1 MDNLEK
7 VTLRNNGTQQRVRF
21 DTETGEHAL
30 KERIQAENALTSHK
44 VQEQLEALKKSGG
57 SWKWGSAF
65 Q

>member
-1 MDNLEK
+1 MSNLEN
-7 VTLRNNGTQQRVRF
+7 VTLRRNAAHQKVRF

-30 KERIQAENALTSHK
+30 NERIRAENELTSHK

-65 Q
+65 